1 MEEASPGIIMN
12 EQASLLHM
20 LICFGKYGVEYRFID
35 LKRKRWHLLH
45 CLLHVIHAAK
55 KKKRNSQIAT
65 KNNNNNNVNE
75 FDRYNHT
82 FIVIETQAPLQTSRA
97 PKRFKVM
104 LQSQ

>member
-20 LICFGKYGVEYRFID
+20 LICFGKYGVEYCFID

-55 KKKRNSQIAT
+55 KIKRETVKLQKYK
-65 KNNNNNNVNE
+65 KNNKDKCEGV
-75 FDRYNHT
+75 FFFLSVKIKDSTR
-82 FIVIETQAPLQTSRA
+82 
-97 PKRFKVM
+97 RFTTLTHLV
-104 LQSQ
+104 